1 MKIILIL
8 IAIILIAVGGW
19 FIVQH
24 LQSRRHTQPRLA
36 DANKSL
42 KVKRAEP
49 AIYTLPEQ
57 PDPLSSVDVYLH
69 NQDYTSAVSEL
80 KRILMT
86 NPRHMAAMLKLLQVY
101 GVTKQY
107 GAFNQLH
114 QKIHQIADQKTI
126 QEADFCKS
134 LIDEEMVSLQTQT
147 AAKPE
152 ANQAQTAK
160 QDKIDIETL
169 EFVTEEKPI
178 QKPTTPSKSSAIT
191 DEEPILDFSLD
202 FDEQPSQPTQ
212 SVQTSTSKN
221 NEPQMLLDLD
231 LSFDNTQSPTPK
243 TQKPAASTKDD
254 IDLLPLDNTTSKNE
268 FSVEPN
274 KPTFDTPNLDLTTTT
289 PKQPTLENSLEA
301 EFDFND
307 LNLDL
312 ETDKPAKIAKSSD
325 TLTEFDSLSLS
336 SDSKIKTEVELKKEQ
351 TTFDFSGLS
360 LETTEATTET
370 TSHQT
375 LVPIKELEAQKP
387 QIKSDDNKNDSE
399 EGFDFTFALDFD
411 KPKLDIAETDVKTK
425 DLVQN
430 QEDTSKTHHNDK
442 PQNTFNDLSIDFDF
456 DEKDLQTS
464 TIKADNSFTANN
476 QNAVK
481 KDASINFE
489 MPIIEVTPVRVET
502 QIDENLDNIDFAND
516 SALQQTQTTAVE
528 PLTVEPLTVEPLTV
542 EPLTVEPLTVE
553 PVAQEIN
560 HNTDDTTNDLLFND
574 DKLAS
579 KPNDEFSFNSLSFDS
594 VTADKS
600 LEIPIEISITPET
613 DVLAAVQS
621 ETPIIEVPVE
631 IVKTAEEDKITVSE
645 TITEK
650 EVEKQPE
657 ESTLAPF
664 GTETADN
671 IGDLDNITDG
681 VEITLQLA
689 KQYLQ
694 FGEYDSAKRLLTE
707 VINDGNLEQK
717 TSAEGLII
725 NLT

>member
-1 MKIILIL
+1 M
-8 IAIILIAVGGW
+8 IAVGGW

-528 PLTVEPLTVEPLTV
+528 PLTVEPLTVEP
-542 EPLTVEPLTVE
+542 
-553 PVAQEIN
+553 VAQEIN

>member
-1 MKIILIL
+1 M
-8 IAIILIAVGGW
+8 IAVGGW

-49 AIYTLPEQ
+49 AIDTLPEQ

-212 SVQTSTSKN
+212 SVQTPTSKN

-254 IDLLPLDNTTSKNE
+254 IDLLSLDNTTSKNE

-274 KPTFDTPNLDLTTTT
+274 KPIFDTPNLDLNTIM

-336 SDSKIKTEVELKKEQ
+336 SDSKIKTEVEFEKEQ
-351 TTFDFSGLS
+351 TTFDFGGLS

-375 LVPIKELEAQKP
+375 SVPIKELETQKP
-387 QIKSDDNKNDSE
+387 QIKSDDNENDSE

-411 KPKLDIAETDVKTK
+411 KPKLDITETDIKTK
-425 DLVQN
+425 GLVQN
-430 QEDTSKTHHNDK
+430 QEDISKTHHNDK

-456 DEKDLQTS
+456 DEKNLQTS

-481 KDASINFE
+481 EDASINFE

-502 QIDENLDNIDFAND
+502 QIDENLDNIDFVND

-528 PLTVEPLTVEPLTV
+528 PLTVEPI
-542 EPLTVEPLTVE
+542 
-553 PVAQEIN
+553 AKEIN
-560 HNTDDTTNDLLFND
+560 HNTDDTANDLLFND

-613 DVLAAVQS
+613 DALAAIQS

>member
-1 MKIILIL
+1 M
-8 IAIILIAVGGW
+8 IAVGGW

-49 AIYTLPEQ
+49 AIDTLPEQ

-152 ANQAQTAK
+152 ANRAQTAK

-191 DEEPILDFSLD
+191 NEEPILDFSLD

-212 SVQTSTSKN
+212 SVQTPASKN
-221 NEPQMLLDLD
+221 NEPEMLLDL
-231 LSFDNTQSPTPK
+231 SFANTQSPKPK

-254 IDLLPLDNTTSKNE
+254 IDLLSLDNTTSKNE

-274 KPTFDTPNLDLTTTT
+274 KPTFDTPNLDLNTTT

-336 SDSKIKTEVELKKEQ
+336 SDSKIKTEVELEKEQ
-351 TTFDFSGLS
+351 TTFDFGGLS
-360 LETTEATTET
+360 LETTETTTET

-375 LVPIKELEAQKP
+375 SVPIKELETQKP

-411 KPKLDIAETDVKTK
+411 KPKLDIAETDIKTK
-425 DLVQN
+425 DLAQN
-430 QEDTSKTHHNDK
+430 QEDTSKTHHSDK

-456 DEKDLQTS
+456 DEKAIQTS

-481 KDASINFE
+481 EDASINFE

-528 PLTVEPLTVEPLTV
+528 PLTVEPLTVEP
-542 EPLTVEPLTVE
+542 
-553 PVAQEIN
+553 PVAKEIN
-560 HNTDDTTNDLLFND
+560 HNTDDTANDLLFND
-574 DKLAS
+574 DKSAS
-579 KPNDEFSFNSLSFDS
+579 KPNDEFSFNNLSFDS

-631 IVKTAEEDKITVSE
+631 IIKTAEEDKITVSE

-657 ESTLAPF
+657 ESTLVPF
-664 GTETADN
+664 GTETVNN
-671 IGDLDNITDG
+671 IGSLDNITDG

>member
-1 MKIILIL
+1 M
-8 IAIILIAVGGW
+8 IAVGGW

-36 DANKSL
+36 DANKTL

-49 AIYTLPEQ
+49 AIDTLPEQ

-152 ANQAQTAK
+152 VNRAQTAK

-191 DEEPILDFSLD
+191 NEEPILDFSLD

-212 SVQTSTSKN
+212 SVQTPTSKN
-221 NEPQMLLDLD
+221 NEPEMLLDLD

-254 IDLLPLDNTTSKNE
+254 IDLLSLDNTTSKNE

-274 KPTFDTPNLDLTTTT
+274 KPIFDTPNLDLNTTT

-325 TLTEFDSLSLS
+325 TLTTEFDSLSLS

-351 TTFDFSGLS
+351 TTFDFGGLS

-375 LVPIKELEAQKP
+375 SVPIKELETQKP

-411 KPKLDIAETDVKTK
+411 KPKLDIAETDIKTK

-481 KDASINFE
+481 EDASINFE

-502 QIDENLDNIDFAND
+502 QIDKNLDNIDFAND
-516 SALQQTQTTAVE
+516 SALQQTQTT
-528 PLTVEPLTVEPLTV
+528 
-542 EPLTVEPLTVE
+542 TVEPLTVE
-553 PVAQEIN
+553 PVAKEIN
-560 HNTDDTTNDLLFND
+560 HNTDDTANDLLFND

-707 VINDGNLEQK
+707 VINEVNLEQK

>member
-1 MKIILIL
+1 M
-8 IAIILIAVGGW
+8 IAVGGW

-49 AIYTLPEQ
+49 AMDTLPEQ

-152 ANQAQTAK
+152 VNQAQTAK

-212 SVQTSTSKN
+212 SVQTLTSKN
-221 NEPQMLLDLD
+221 NEPEMLLDLD
-231 LSFDNTQSPTPK
+231 LSFDNTQPPTPK

-254 IDLLPLDNTTSKNE
+254 IDLLSLDNTTSKNE

-274 KPTFDTPNLDLTTTT
+274 KPIFDTPNLDLTTTT
-289 PKQPTLENSLEA
+289 PKQPALENSLEA

-312 ETDKPAKIAKSSD
+312 ETDKPAKIAKSSNI
-325 TLTEFDSLSLS
+325 LTEFDSLSLS
-336 SDSKIKTEVELKKEQ
+336 SDSKIKTEVELEKEQ
-351 TTFDFSGLS
+351 TTFDFGGLS
-360 LETTEATTET
+360 LETTEATTEA

-375 LVPIKELEAQKP
+375 SVPIKELETQKP

-411 KPKLDIAETDVKTK
+411 KPKLDIAETDIKTK

-430 QEDTSKTHHNDK
+430 QEDTSKTHHSDK

-456 DEKDLQTS
+456 DEKNLQTS
-464 TIKADNSFTANN
+464 TTKANNSFTANN

-481 KDASINFE
+481 EDASINFE

-502 QIDENLDNIDFAND
+502 QIDKNLDNIDFVND

-528 PLTVEPLTVEPLTV
+528 PLTVEPLTVEP
-542 EPLTVEPLTVE
+542 
-553 PVAQEIN
+553 VAKEIN

-594 VTADKS
+594 VAADKS

-631 IVKTAEEDKITVSE
+631 IVKTAEEDKITVSK

-664 GTETADN
+664 GAETADN
-671 IGDLDNITDG
+671 IGGLDNITDG

>member
-36 DANKSL
+36 DANKTL

-49 AIYTLPEQ
+49 AIDTLPEQ
-57 PDPLSSVDVYLH
+57 PDPLSNVDVYLH

-152 ANQAQTAK
+152 ANRAQTAK

-221 NEPQMLLDLD
+221 NEPEMLLDLD
-231 LSFDNTQSPTPK
+231 LSFDNTQSPTLK
-243 TQKPAASTKDD
+243 IQKPAASTKDD

-360 LETTEATTET
+360 LETTET

-375 LVPIKELEAQKP
+375 SVPIKELEAQKP

-430 QEDTSKTHHNDK
+430 QEDISKTHHNDK

-456 DEKDLQTS
+456 DEKNLQTS

-476 QNAVK
+476 QNTVK
-481 KDASINFE
+481 EDASINFE

-502 QIDENLDNIDFAND
+502 QIDKNLDNIDFAND
-516 SALQQTQTTAVE
+516 SALQQTQTT
-528 PLTVEPLTVEPLTV
+528 
-542 EPLTVEPLTVE
+542 TVEPLTVE
-553 PVAQEIN
+553 PVSKEIN
-560 HNTDDTTNDLLFND
+560 HNTDDTANDLLFND

-579 KPNDEFSFNSLSFDS
+579 KPNDEFSFNSLSFDH

-613 DVLAAVQS
+613 DALAAVQS

-664 GTETADN
+664 GAETADN
-671 IGDLDNITDG
+671 IGGLDNITDG

>member
-542 EPLTVEPLTVE
+542 EP
-553 PVAQEIN
+553 VAQEIN

>member
-1 MKIILIL
+1 M
-8 IAIILIAVGGW
+8 IAVGGW

-36 DANKSL
+36 DANKTL

-49 AIYTLPEQ
+49 AIDTLPEQ
-57 PDPLSSVDVYLH
+57 PDPLSNVDVYLH

-134 LIDEEMVSLQTQT
+134 LIDEEIVSLQAQT

-152 ANQAQTAK
+152 VNQAQTAK

-212 SVQTSTSKN
+212 SVQTPTSKN
-221 NEPQMLLDLD
+221 NEPEMLLDLD

-254 IDLLPLDNTTSKNE
+254 IDLLSLDNTTSENE

-336 SDSKIKTEVELKKEQ
+336 SDSKIKAEVELEKEQ
-351 TTFDFSGLS
+351 TTFDFGGLS

-375 LVPIKELEAQKP
+375 SVPIKELETQKP

-430 QEDTSKTHHNDK
+430 QEDTSKTHHSDK

-481 KDASINFE
+481 EDASINFE
-489 MPIIEVTPVRVET
+489 MPIIKVTPVRVET
-502 QIDENLDNIDFAND
+502 QIDKNLDNIDFAND
-516 SALQQTQTTAVE
+516 SALQQTQTT
-528 PLTVEPLTVEPLTV
+528 TVEPLTVEPLTV

-553 PVAQEIN
+553 PVSKEIN
-560 HNTDDTTNDLLFND
+560 HNTDDTANDLLFND

-579 KPNDEFSFNSLSFDS
+579 KPNDEFSFNSLSFDH

-613 DVLAAVQS
+613 DALAAVQS

-664 GTETADN
+664 GAETADN
-671 IGDLDNITDG
+671 IGGLDNITDG

>member
-36 DANKSL
+36 DANKTL

-49 AIYTLPEQ
+49 AIDTLPEQ
-57 PDPLSSVDVYLH
+57 PDPLSSVDIYLH

-178 QKPTTPSKSSAIT
+178 QKPTTPSKSSAIIN
-191 DEEPILDFSLD
+191 EEPILDFSLD

-212 SVQTSTSKN
+212 SLQTSTSKN
-221 NEPQMLLDLD
+221 NEPEMLLDLD

-254 IDLLPLDNTTSKNE
+254 IDLLSLDNTTSKNE

-325 TLTEFDSLSLS
+325 ILTEFDSLSLS
-336 SDSKIKTEVELKKEQ
+336 SDSKIKAEVELEKEQ
-351 TTFDFSGLS
+351 TTFDFGGLS

-375 LVPIKELEAQKP
+375 SVPIKELETQKP
-387 QIKSDDNKNDSE
+387 QIKSDNNKNDSE

-411 KPKLDIAETDVKTK
+411 KPKLDIAETDIKTK
-425 DLVQN
+425 DLFQN
-430 QEDTSKTHHNDK
+430 QEDTSKTHHSDK

-456 DEKDLQTS
+456 DEKNLQTS

-481 KDASINFE
+481 KDTSINFE

-502 QIDENLDNIDFAND
+502 QIDKNLDNIDFAND

-542 EPLTVEPLTVE
+542 EP
-553 PVAQEIN
+553 VAKEIN
-560 HNTDDTTNDLLFND
+560 HNTDDTANDLLFND

-594 VTADKS
+594 VTTDKS

>member
-49 AIYTLPEQ
+49 AIDTLPEQ

-212 SVQTSTSKN
+212 SVQTPTSKN

-254 IDLLPLDNTTSKNE
+254 IDLLSLDNTTSKNE

-274 KPTFDTPNLDLTTTT
+274 KPIFDTPNLDLNTIM

-336 SDSKIKTEVELKKEQ
+336 SDSKIKTEVEFEKEQ
-351 TTFDFSGLS
+351 TTFDFGGLS

-375 LVPIKELEAQKP
+375 SVPIKELETQKP

-411 KPKLDIAETDVKTK
+411 KPKLDITETDIKTK
-425 DLVQN
+425 GLVQN
-430 QEDTSKTHHNDK
+430 QEDISKTHHNDK

-456 DEKDLQTS
+456 DEKNLQTS

-481 KDASINFE
+481 EDASINFE

-502 QIDENLDNIDFAND
+502 QIDENLDNIDFVND

-528 PLTVEPLTVEPLTV
+528 PLTVEPI
-542 EPLTVEPLTVE
+542 
-553 PVAQEIN
+553 AKEIN
-560 HNTDDTTNDLLFND
+560 HNTDDTANDLLFND

-613 DVLAAVQS
+613 DALAAIQS

>member
-1 MKIILIL
+1 M
-8 IAIILIAVGGW
+8 IAVGGW

-36 DANKSL
+36 DANKTL

-49 AIYTLPEQ
+49 AIDTLPEQ
-57 PDPLSSVDVYLH
+57 PDPLSNVDVYLH

-134 LIDEEMVSLQTQT
+134 LIDEEIVSLQAQT

-152 ANQAQTAK
+152 VNQAQTAK

-212 SVQTSTSKN
+212 SVQTPTSKN
-221 NEPQMLLDLD
+221 NEPEMLLDLD

-254 IDLLPLDNTTSKNE
+254 IDLLSLDNTTSENE

-336 SDSKIKTEVELKKEQ
+336 SDSKIKAEVELEKEQ
-351 TTFDFSGLS
+351 TTFDFGGLS

-375 LVPIKELEAQKP
+375 SVPIKELETQKP

-430 QEDTSKTHHNDK
+430 QEDTSKTHHSDK

-481 KDASINFE
+481 EDASINFE
-489 MPIIEVTPVRVET
+489 MPIIKVTPVRVET
-502 QIDENLDNIDFAND
+502 QIDKNLDNIDFAND
-516 SALQQTQTTAVE
+516 SALQQTQTT
-528 PLTVEPLTVEPLTV
+528 TV

-553 PVAQEIN
+553 PVSKEIN
-560 HNTDDTTNDLLFND
+560 HNTDDTANDLLFND

-579 KPNDEFSFNSLSFDS
+579 KPNDEFSFNSLSFDH

-613 DVLAAVQS
+613 DALAAVQS

-664 GTETADN
+664 GAETADN
-671 IGDLDNITDG
+671 IGGLDNITDG

>member
-528 PLTVEPLTVEPLTV
+528 PLTVEPLTVEP
-542 EPLTVEPLTVE
+542 
-553 PVAQEIN
+553 VAQEIN

>member
-49 AIYTLPEQ
+49 AINTLPEQ

-147 AAKPE
+147 AAKPK

-212 SVQTSTSKN
+212 SVQTPASKN

-254 IDLLPLDNTTSKNE
+254 IDLLSLDNTTSKNE

-274 KPTFDTPNLDLTTTT
+274 KPIFDTPNLDLTTTT

-336 SDSKIKTEVELKKEQ
+336 SDSKIKAEVELEKEQ

-360 LETTEATTET
+360 LETTEAMTET

-375 LVPIKELEAQKP
+375 SVPIKELETQKP

-411 KPKLDIAETDVKTK
+411 KPKLDIAETDIKTK

-442 PQNTFNDLSIDFDF
+442 PQNTFNDLSINFDF
-456 DEKDLQTS
+456 DEKNLQTS

-476 QNAVK
+476 QNTVK
-481 KDASINFE
+481 EDASINFE

-502 QIDENLDNIDFAND
+502 QIDKNLDNIDFAND

-528 PLTVEPLTVEPLTV
+528 PLTVEPLTVEPI
-542 EPLTVEPLTVE
+542 
-553 PVAQEIN
+553 AKEIN
-560 HNTDDTTNDLLFND
+560 HNTDDTANDLLFND
-574 DKLAS
+574 DKSAS
-579 KPNDEFSFNSLSFDS
+579 KPNDEFSFNNLSFDS

-621 ETPIIEVPVE
+621 ETPVIEVPVE
-631 IVKTAEEDKITVSE
+631 IIKTAEEDKITVSE

-671 IGDLDNITDG
+671 IGGLDNITDG

>member
-528 PLTVEPLTVEPLTV
+528 PLTVEP
-542 EPLTVEPLTVE
+542 
-553 PVAQEIN
+553 VAQEIN

>member
-1 MKIILIL
+1 M
-8 IAIILIAVGGW
+8 IAVGGW

-49 AIYTLPEQ
+49 AIDTLPEQ

-191 DEEPILDFSLD
+191 NEEPILDFSLD

-212 SVQTSTSKN
+212 SVQTPTSKN

-254 IDLLPLDNTTSKNE
+254 IDLLSLDNTTSKNE

-289 PKQPTLENSLEA
+289 PKQPALENSLEA

-336 SDSKIKTEVELKKEQ
+336 SDSKIKTEVELEKEQ
-351 TTFDFSGLS
+351 ITFDFGGLS

-375 LVPIKELEAQKP
+375 SVPIKELETQKP

-430 QEDTSKTHHNDK
+430 QEDISKTHHNDK
-442 PQNTFNDLSIDFDF
+442 PQNTLNDLSIDFDF
-456 DEKDLQTS
+456 DEKNLQTS

-476 QNAVK
+476 QNTVK
-481 KDASINFE
+481 EDVSINFE

-502 QIDENLDNIDFAND
+502 QIDKNLDNIDFAND

-528 PLTVEPLTVEPLTV
+528 PLTVEPI
-542 EPLTVEPLTVE
+542 
-553 PVAQEIN
+553 AKEIN

-579 KPNDEFSFNSLSFDS
+579 KPNDEFSFNSLSFDH

-613 DVLAAVQS
+613 DALAAVQS

-664 GTETADN
+664 GAETANN
-671 IGDLDNITDG
+671 IGGLDNITDG

>member
-1 MKIILIL
+1 M
-8 IAIILIAVGGW
+8 IAVGGW

-36 DANKSL
+36 DANKTL

-49 AIYTLPEQ
+49 AIDTLPEQ
-57 PDPLSSVDVYLH
+57 PDPLSNVDVYLH

-134 LIDEEMVSLQTQT
+134 LIDEEMVSLQAQT

-152 ANQAQTAK
+152 VNQAQTAK

-212 SVQTSTSKN
+212 SVQTPTSKN
-221 NEPQMLLDLD
+221 NEPEMLLDLD
-231 LSFDNTQSPTPK
+231 LS
-243 TQKPAASTKDD
+243 
-254 IDLLPLDNTTSKNE
+254 LDNTTSKNE

-336 SDSKIKTEVELKKEQ
+336 SDSKIKTEVELEKEQ
-351 TTFDFSGLS
+351 TTFDFGGLS

-375 LVPIKELEAQKP
+375 SVPIKELEAQKP

-411 KPKLDIAETDVKTK
+411 KPKLDITETDIKTK

-430 QEDTSKTHHNDK
+430 QEDISKTHHNDK

-456 DEKDLQTS
+456 DKKDLQTS

-481 KDASINFE
+481 EDASINFE

-502 QIDENLDNIDFAND
+502 QIDKNLDNIDFAND
-516 SALQQTQTTAVE
+516 SALQQTQTT
-528 PLTVEPLTVEPLTV
+528 
-542 EPLTVEPLTVE
+542 TVEPLTVE
-553 PVAQEIN
+553 PVAKEIN
-560 HNTDDTTNDLLFND
+560 HNTDDTANDLLFND

-657 ESTLAPF
+657 ELTLAPF

>member
-1 MKIILIL
+1 M
-8 IAIILIAVGGW
+8 IAVGGW

-221 NEPQMLLDLD
+221 NKPEMLLDLD
-231 LSFDNTQSPTPK
+231 LSFDNTQSPTLK
-243 TQKPAASTKDD
+243 IQKPAASTKDD

-430 QEDTSKTHHNDK
+430 QEDTSKTHHSDK

-516 SALQQTQTTAVE
+516 SALQQTQTTA
-528 PLTVEPLTVEPLTV
+528 V

>member
-49 AIYTLPEQ
+49 AIDTLPEQ

-221 NEPQMLLDLD
+221 NEPEMLLDLD
-231 LSFDNTQSPTPK
+231 LSFDNTQSPTLK
-243 TQKPAASTKDD
+243 IQKPAASTKDD

-336 SDSKIKTEVELKKEQ
+336 SDSKIKTEVKLKKEQ

-360 LETTEATTET
+360 LETTET

-375 LVPIKELEAQKP
+375 SVPIKELEAQKP

-430 QEDTSKTHHNDK
+430 QEDISKTHHNDK

-456 DEKDLQTS
+456 DEKNLQTS

-476 QNAVK
+476 QNTVK
-481 KDASINFE
+481 EDASINFE

-502 QIDENLDNIDFAND
+502 QIDKNLDNIDFAND
-516 SALQQTQTTAVE
+516 SALQQTQTT
-528 PLTVEPLTVEPLTV
+528 TVEPLTV

-553 PVAQEIN
+553 PVSKEIN
-560 HNTDDTTNDLLFND
+560 HNTDDTANDLLFND

-579 KPNDEFSFNSLSFDS
+579 KPNDEFSFNSLSFDH

-613 DVLAAVQS
+613 DALAAVQS
-621 ETPIIEVPVE
+621 ETLIIEVPVE

-664 GTETADN
+664 GAETADN
-671 IGDLDNITDG
+671 IGGLDNITDG

>member
-221 NEPQMLLDLD
+221 NKPEMLLDLD
-231 LSFDNTQSPTPK
+231 LSFDNTQSPTLK
-243 TQKPAASTKDD
+243 IQKPAASTKDD

-430 QEDTSKTHHNDK
+430 QEDTSKTHHSDK

-516 SALQQTQTTAVE
+516 SALQQTQTTA
-528 PLTVEPLTVEPLTV
+528 V

>member
-24 LQSRRHTQPRLA
+24 LQSRRYTQPRLA
-36 DANKSL
+36 DANKTL

-49 AIYTLPEQ
+49 AIDTLPEQ
-57 PDPLSSVDVYLH
+57 PDPLSNVDVYLH

-134 LIDEEMVSLQTQT
+134 LIDEEMVSLQAQT

-152 ANQAQTAK
+152 VNQAQTAK

-169 EFVTEEKPI
+169 EFITEEKPI
-178 QKPTTPSKSSAIT
+178 QKPTTLSKSSAIT

-202 FDEQPSQPTQ
+202 FDEQPSQPAQ

-221 NEPQMLLDLD
+221 NEPEMLLDLD
-231 LSFDNTQSPTPK
+231 LSFDNTQSPKPK

-254 IDLLPLDNTTSKNE
+254 IDLLSLDNTTSKNE

-274 KPTFDTPNLDLTTTT
+274 KPIFDTPNLNLTTTT

-336 SDSKIKTEVELKKEQ
+336 SDSKIKTEVEFEKEQ
-351 TTFDFSGLS
+351 TTFDFGGLS

-375 LVPIKELEAQKP
+375 SVPIKELETQKP

-411 KPKLDIAETDVKTK
+411 KPKLDITETDIKTK
-425 DLVQN
+425 GLVQN
-430 QEDTSKTHHNDK
+430 QEDISKTHHNDK

-456 DEKDLQTS
+456 NEKNLQTS
-464 TIKADNSFTANN
+464 TIKTDNSFTANN

-481 KDASINFE
+481 EDASINFE

-528 PLTVEPLTVEPLTV
+528 PLTVEPLTVEPI
-542 EPLTVEPLTVE
+542 
-553 PVAQEIN
+553 AKEIN
-560 HNTDDTTNDLLFND
+560 HKTDDTANDLLFND

-613 DVLAAVQS
+613 DALAAVQS

-717 TSAEGLII
+717 TSAKGLII

>member
-49 AIYTLPEQ
+49 AIDTLPEQ

-221 NEPQMLLDLD
+221 NEPEMLLDLD
-231 LSFDNTQSPTPK
+231 LSFDNTQSPTLK
-243 TQKPAASTKDD
+243 IQKPAASTKDD

-360 LETTEATTET
+360 LETTET

-375 LVPIKELEAQKP
+375 SVPIKELEAQKP

-430 QEDTSKTHHNDK
+430 QEDISKTHHNDK

-456 DEKDLQTS
+456 DEKNLQTS

-476 QNAVK
+476 QNTVK
-481 KDASINFE
+481 EDASINFE

-502 QIDENLDNIDFAND
+502 QIDKNLDNIDFAND
-516 SALQQTQTTAVE
+516 SALQQTQTT
-528 PLTVEPLTVEPLTV
+528 TV

-553 PVAQEIN
+553 PVSKEIN
-560 HNTDDTTNDLLFND
+560 HNTDDTANDLLFND

-579 KPNDEFSFNSLSFDS
+579 KPNDEFSFNSLSFDH

-613 DVLAAVQS
+613 DALAAVQS
-621 ETPIIEVPVE
+621 ETLIIEVPVE

-664 GTETADN
+664 GAETADN
-671 IGDLDNITDG
+671 IGGLDNITDG

>member
-49 AIYTLPEQ
+49 AIDTLPEQ

-152 ANQAQTAK
+152 VNRAQTAK

-212 SVQTSTSKN
+212 SVQTPTSKN
-221 NEPQMLLDLD
+221 NEPEMLLDLD

-254 IDLLPLDNTTSKNE
+254 IDLLSLDNTTSKNE
-268 FSVEPN
+268 FSVKSN
-274 KPTFDTPNLDLTTTT
+274 KPIFDTPNLDLNTTI

-325 TLTEFDSLSLS
+325 ALTEFDSLSLS
-336 SDSKIKTEVELKKEQ
+336 SDSKIKVEVELKKEQ
-351 TTFDFSGLS
+351 TTFDFGGLS

-375 LVPIKELEAQKP
+375 SVPIKELEAQKP

-411 KPKLDIAETDVKTK
+411 KPKLDIAETDIKTK

-430 QEDTSKTHHNDK
+430 QEDTSKTHHSDK

-456 DEKDLQTS
+456 DEENLQTS

-476 QNAVK
+476 QNTVK
-481 KDASINFE
+481 EDVSINFE
-489 MPIIEVTPVRVET
+489 MPIIEITPVRVET

-542 EPLTVEPLTVE
+542 EPLTVEP
-553 PVAQEIN
+553 AAKEIN
-560 HNTDDTTNDLLFND
+560 HNTDDTANDLLFND

-579 KPNDEFSFNSLSFDS
+579 KPNDEFSYNSLSFDR

-613 DVLAAVQS
+613 DALATVQS
-621 ETPIIEVPVE
+621 ETPIIEAPVE
-631 IVKTAEEDKITVSE
+631 IVKTTQEDKNTVSE

-664 GTETADN
+664 GAETANN
-671 IGDLDNITDG
+671 IGGLDNITDG

>member
-221 NEPQMLLDLD
+221 NKPEMLLDLD
-231 LSFDNTQSPTPK
+231 LSFDNTQSPTLK
-243 TQKPAASTKDD
+243 IQKPAASTKDD

-430 QEDTSKTHHNDK
+430 QEDTSKTHHSDK

-516 SALQQTQTTAVE
+516 SALQQTQTTA
-528 PLTVEPLTVEPLTV
+528 VEPLTV

>member
-1 MKIILIL
+1 M
-8 IAIILIAVGGW
+8 IAVGGW

-42 KVKRAEP
+42 KVKSAEP

-57 PDPLSSVDVYLH
+57 QDPLSSVDFYLH

-221 NEPQMLLDLD
+221 NKPEMLLDLD
-231 LSFDNTQSPTPK
+231 LSFDNTQSPTLK
-243 TQKPAASTKDD
+243 IQKPAASTKDD

-430 QEDTSKTHHNDK
+430 QEDTSKTHHSDK

-516 SALQQTQTTAVE
+516 SALQQTQTTA
-528 PLTVEPLTVEPLTV
+528 VEPLTVEPLTV

>member
-1 MKIILIL
+1 M
-8 IAIILIAVGGW
+8 IAVGGW

-36 DANKSL
+36 DSNKTL

-49 AIYTLPEQ
+49 AIDTLPEQ

-178 QKPTTPSKSSAIT
+178 QKPTTPSKSSAIIN
-191 DEEPILDFSLD
+191 EEPILDFSLD

-254 IDLLPLDNTTSKNE
+254 IDLLSLDNTTSKNE

-336 SDSKIKTEVELKKEQ
+336 SDSKIKTEVELEKEQ
-351 TTFDFSGLS
+351 TTFDFGGLS

-375 LVPIKELEAQKP
+375 SVPIKELEAQKP

-430 QEDTSKTHHNDK
+430 QEDISKTHHNDK

-542 EPLTVEPLTVE
+542 EP
-553 PVAQEIN
+553 VAKEIN
-560 HNTDDTTNDLLFND
+560 HNTDDTANDLLFND

-613 DVLAAVQS
+613 DALAAVQS

-664 GTETADN
+664 GAETADN
-671 IGDLDNITDG
+671 IGGLDNITDG

-707 VINDGNLEQK
+707 VINGGNLAQK

>member
-49 AIYTLPEQ
+49 AIDTLPEQ

-221 NEPQMLLDLD
+221 NEPEMLLDLD
-231 LSFDNTQSPTPK
+231 LSFDNTQSPTLK
-243 TQKPAASTKDD
+243 IQKPAASTKDD

-336 SDSKIKTEVELKKEQ
+336 SDSKIKTEVKLKKEQ

-360 LETTEATTET
+360 LETTET

-375 LVPIKELEAQKP
+375 SVPIKELEAQKP

-430 QEDTSKTHHNDK
+430 QEDISKTHHNDK

-456 DEKDLQTS
+456 DEKNLQTS

-476 QNAVK
+476 QNTVK
-481 KDASINFE
+481 EDASINFE

-502 QIDENLDNIDFAND
+502 QIDKNLDNIDFAND
-516 SALQQTQTTAVE
+516 SALQQTQTT
-528 PLTVEPLTVEPLTV
+528 TV

-553 PVAQEIN
+553 PVSKEIN
-560 HNTDDTTNDLLFND
+560 HNTDDTANDLLFND

-579 KPNDEFSFNSLSFDS
+579 KPNDEFSFNSLSFDH

-613 DVLAAVQS
+613 DALAAVQS
-621 ETPIIEVPVE
+621 ETLIIEVPVE

-664 GTETADN
+664 GAETADN
-671 IGDLDNITDG
+671 IGGLDNITDG

>member
-49 AIYTLPEQ
+49 AIDTLPEQ

-152 ANQAQTAK
+152 VNRAQTAK

-212 SVQTSTSKN
+212 SVQTPTSKN
-221 NEPQMLLDLD
+221 NEPEMLLDLD
-231 LSFDNTQSPTPK
+231 LSFDNTQSPAPK

-254 IDLLPLDNTTSKNE
+254 IDLLSLDNTTSENE

-336 SDSKIKTEVELKKEQ
+336 SDSKIKAEVELEKEQ
-351 TTFDFSGLS
+351 TTFDFGGLS

-375 LVPIKELEAQKP
+375 SVPIKELETQKP

-411 KPKLDIAETDVKTK
+411 KPKLDIEETDVKTK

-430 QEDTSKTHHNDK
+430 QEDTSKTHHSDK

-481 KDASINFE
+481 EDASINFE
-489 MPIIEVTPVRVET
+489 MPIIKVIPVRVET
-502 QIDENLDNIDFAND
+502 QIDKNLDNIDFAND
-516 SALQQTQTTAVE
+516 SALQQTQTT
-528 PLTVEPLTVEPLTV
+528 TVEPLTV

-553 PVAQEIN
+553 PVSKEIN
-560 HNTDDTTNDLLFND
+560 HNTDDTANDLLFND

-579 KPNDEFSFNSLSFDS
+579 KPNDEFSFNSLSFDH

-613 DVLAAVQS
+613 DALAAVQS

-664 GTETADN
+664 GAETADN
-671 IGDLDNITDG
+671 IGGLDNITDG

>member
-1 MKIILIL
+1 M
-8 IAIILIAVGGW
+8 IAVGGW

-36 DANKSL
+36 DANKTL

-49 AIYTLPEQ
+49 AIDTLPEQ
-57 PDPLSSVDVYLH
+57 PDPLSNVDVYLH

-134 LIDEEMVSLQTQT
+134 LIDEEMVSLQAQT
-147 AAKPE
+147 ATKPE
-152 ANQAQTAK
+152 VNQAQTAK

-212 SVQTSTSKN
+212 SVQTPTSKN
-221 NEPQMLLDLD
+221 NEPEMLLDLD
-231 LSFDNTQSPTPK
+231 LS
-243 TQKPAASTKDD
+243 
-254 IDLLPLDNTTSKNE
+254 LDNTTSKNE

-336 SDSKIKTEVELKKEQ
+336 SDSKIKTEVELEKEQ
-351 TTFDFSGLS
+351 TTFDFGGLS

-375 LVPIKELEAQKP
+375 SVPIKELEAQKP
-387 QIKSDDNKNDSE
+387 QIKSDNNKNDSE

-411 KPKLDIAETDVKTK
+411 KPKLDITETDIKTK

-430 QEDTSKTHHNDK
+430 QEDISKTHHNDK

-456 DEKDLQTS
+456 DKKDLQTS

-481 KDASINFE
+481 EDASINFE

-502 QIDENLDNIDFAND
+502 QIDKNLDNIDFAND

-528 PLTVEPLTVEPLTV
+528 PLTVEPLTVEP
-542 EPLTVEPLTVE
+542 
-553 PVAQEIN
+553 VAKEIN
-560 HNTDDTTNDLLFND
+560 HNTDDTANDLLFND

-579 KPNDEFSFNSLSFDS
+579 KPNNEFSFNSLSFDS